1 MGICGFDFQP
11 RHAVR
16 AGKSLVSPF
25 IVSGNG
31 VDRTIANLNALT
43 KVPSLW
49 MLTSLFLDFAQTVK
63 VLLCTEGCI
72 PWVSAFRRVSGRHMG
87 DRTRPERT

>member
-11 RHAVR
+11 QHEMR

-31 VDRTIANLNALT
+31 IDRIGANSNALT
-43 KVPSLW
+43 KVPSLR
-49 MLTSLFLDFAQTVK
+49 MLASLFLHFAQAVK
-63 VLLCTEGCI
+63 VLLRSEGCI
-72 PWVSAFRRVSGRHMG
+72 PWVTAFRRVSRRYMG
-87 DRTRPERT
+87 ERTRPERT